1 MNDVSIGL
9 HPRISTCGFDI
20 KVDELE
26 AIVEDQKRENR
37 MDATIWVLVLLVLLV
52 VLYVYEKKRRQ
63 AYLAELEILDEPYM
77 RLKEAGV
84 LSATANNR
92 HENQP

>member
-1 MNDVSIGL
+1 M
-9 HPRISTCGFDI
+9 
-20 KVDELE
+20 E
-26 AIVEDQKRENR
+26 
-37 MDATIWVLVLLVLLV
+37 ATIWVLVLLVLPV

-84 LSATANNR
+84 LNATTTNNR
-92 HENQP
+92 HENRP

>member
-1 MNDVSIGL
+1 M
-9 HPRISTCGFDI
+9 
-20 KVDELE
+20 E
-26 AIVEDQKRENR
+26 
-37 MDATIWVLVLLVLLV
+37 ATIWVLLLLVLPV

-84 LSATANNR
+84 LNATTNNR
-92 HENQP
+92 HENRP